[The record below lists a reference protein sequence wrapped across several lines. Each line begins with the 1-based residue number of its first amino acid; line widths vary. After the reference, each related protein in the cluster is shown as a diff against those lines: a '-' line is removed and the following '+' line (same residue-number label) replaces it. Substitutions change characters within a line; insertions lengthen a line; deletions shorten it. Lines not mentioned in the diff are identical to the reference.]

1 MSTYS
6 LPLAIIWILL
16 GVGLYG
22 FELLGTI
29 VGIAS
34 GVLIGTI
41 SSWWILMKIEHD
53 GQYQQSRVSP
63 VVLVILMLTVL
74 SIYYVSS
81 FTVNTALLQVMTELI
96 FSFIPGLIL
105 AQAVLFLSWEMRR
118 GVQIVA
124 KGRWFPTLYAV
135 NKNSAC

>member
-1 MSTYS
+1 VSTYS

-63 VVLVILMLTVL
+63 VVLVILTLTVL
-74 SIYYVSS
+74 SIYYVSP
-81 FTVNTALLQVMTELI
+81 FTVNTALLQVMTEVI

-105 AQAVLFLSWEMRR
+105 AQEVLFLSWEMRR

-135 NKNSAC
+135 NKNSAY

>member
-63 VVLVILMLTVL
+63 VVLVILTLTVL
-74 SIYYVSS
+74 SIYYVSP
-81 FTVNTALLQVMTELI
+81 FTVNTALLQVMTEVI

-105 AQAVLFLSWEMRR
+105 AQEVLFLSWEMRR

-135 NKNSAC
+135 NKDSAY